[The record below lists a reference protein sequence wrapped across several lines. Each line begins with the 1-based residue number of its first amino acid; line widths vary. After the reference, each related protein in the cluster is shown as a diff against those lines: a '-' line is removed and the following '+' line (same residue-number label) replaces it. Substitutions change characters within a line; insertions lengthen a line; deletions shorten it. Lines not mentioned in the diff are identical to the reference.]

1 MIVASI
7 KTGWSGLYSIHY
19 KSRGANKWWKSIV
32 LFYFIILF
40 FYFLADTELAPCS
53 VSHLLQFHDR
63 YLAYLIAAREQEMYP
78 DFQVETWA
86 YEDREE
92 IIAVNVIPFSSCV
105 RPSA

>member
-1 MIVASI
+1 MKAE
-7 KTGWSGLYSIHY
+7 
-19 KSRGANKWWKSIV
+19 V
-32 LFYFIILF
+32 LTNDGNRSFYFISLF
-40 FYFLADTELAPCS
+40 NFIFYFLADTELAPCS
-53 VSHLLQFHDR
+53 VSRLLQFHDR

-92 IIAVNVIPFSSCV
+92 IIAVNLIPFSSSV

>member
-1 MIVASI
+1 MLTNDGNRS
-7 KTGWSGLYSIHY
+7 
-19 KSRGANKWWKSIV
+19 
-32 LFYFIILF
+32 FYFISLF
-40 FYFLADTELAPCS
+40 YSIFIFLADTELAPCS
-53 VSHLLQFHDR
+53 VSRLLQFHDR

-92 IIAVNVIPFSSCV
+92 IIAVNLIPFSSSV